1 MMMTSRDSEV
11 LGIEVL
17 GIEVVG
23 TGDDKELEIEM
34 AGIED
39 SRVRDSEDGKMRD
52 SEDGKV
58 RDIEDNKVVV
68 VKIEDSKLE
77 IEVLSFQRTAGT
89 FHHISV
95 S

>member
-1 MMMTSRDSEV
+1 MTSRDSEV

-23 TGDDKELEIEM
+23 TEDDKELEIEM

-39 SRVRDSEDGKMRD
+39 SRVRDSEDGKVRD

-58 RDIEDNKVVV
+58 VV
-68 VKIEDSKLE
+68 VKIEGSKLE
-77 IEVLSFQRTAGT
+77 IEVQFFQRTAGT